1 MCYLNFLKAI
11 PDTVR
16 HNVKNVTGFRGGAE
30 RGFLATY
37 PDCIHTLLEHTHPDL
52 KTWNTQVSAITI
64 KNILIRVNPEMS
76 NMFPR
81 WFSLQVLT
89 YNLSSDVVG
98 PRFGML
104 VPITYYHLGSNRDD
118 MTLAQVYMKIN
129 PSVLLLPSAY
139 SFIWEKAKL
148 YFFRSDNSLVFHCIS
163 KKFIECFL
171 LSPDKINTAWNNWR
185 KL

>member
-1 MCYLNFLKAI
+1 MCYPNFLKAI

-64 KNILIRVNPEMS
+64 NDHFDLFK
-76 NMFPR
+76 PR
-81 WFSLQVLT
+81 NVLEWLSLQVLT

-118 MTLAQVYMKIN
+118 MTLAQVYMKIH
-129 PSVLLLPSAY
+129 PSVLVLPSA
-139 SFIWEKAKL
+139 
-148 YFFRSDNSLVFHCIS
+148 
-163 KKFIECFL
+163 
-171 LSPDKINTAWNNWR
+171 
-185 KL
+185 

>member
-1 MCYLNFLKAI
+1 MPKIARHNVPTIKHIWLSWSEMCYLNFLKAI

-52 KTWNTQVSAITI
+52 KTWNTQVSAITMHFD
-64 KNILIRVNPEMS
+64 LSEMC
-76 NMFPR
+76 NLFR
-81 WFSLQVLT
+81 EWLSLQVLT

-118 MTLAQVYMKIN
+118 MTLAQVYITSRTRFYKLPAARFSLKIMKI
-129 PSVLLLPSAY
+129 
-139 SFIWEKAKL
+139 
-148 YFFRSDNSLVFHCIS
+148 H
-163 KKFIECFL
+163 
-171 LSPDKINTAWNNWR
+171 
-185 KL
+185 